1 MCVKV
6 KGERT
11 EVCVSVNVQ
20 EKKST
25 QEKIREHKRIH
36 CAASSCE
43 LMSERERTENERGTL
58 SLKKLPASL

>member
-1 MCVKV
+1 
-6 KGERT
+6 
-11 EVCVSVNVQ
+11 VSVNVQ